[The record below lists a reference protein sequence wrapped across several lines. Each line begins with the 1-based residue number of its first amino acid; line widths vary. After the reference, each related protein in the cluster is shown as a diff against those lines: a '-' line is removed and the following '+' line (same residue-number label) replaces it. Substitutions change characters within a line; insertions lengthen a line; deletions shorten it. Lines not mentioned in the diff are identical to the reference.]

1 MLFIAYFGLSTFPSR
16 NGLTDE
22 LFLPSGDISYW
33 FRWSNWDG
41 GHFRGIAENGY
52 LPDQTVFFPLYPL
65 LIKILNLTGFDATWA
80 GLAISHI
87 SLIFAL
93 FFLYKLTALDFTE
106 AVARRSVFAL
116 LIFPTS
122 FYLGTLYSE
131 SLFLASTL
139 AAFYYLRTN
148 RAQLGGMFAAA
159 SVATR
164 LAGVASFA
172 GLLGE
177 RLLKQGENF
186 SISLLWKTKLRRWL
200 LCLMALSIIL
210 KLITKFT
217 LFLKFLLVQGLL
229 NYLFQITTSAILFT
243 LVLVVLEFLLKN
255 VHLKKLF
262 SLKTLIITLSLL
274 PIPLYMFYQQ
284 VLFQNPFGFLTNE
297 SGWNRH
303 FSLPWEP
310 VLGYLNY
317 LQSVGIFRIG
327 NSAGVLTELIF
338 FMGGLVGLIFSLYKL
353 RPAYSLFYALS
364 LILPAFS
371 GTLIAMPR
379 YMLTIFPIFILL
391 GLIENEILQKIG
403 IIFSLLLLSAYTM
416 LFMGWYW
423 VS

>member
-1 MLFIAYFGLSTFPSR
+1 MALLFIAYFGLSTFPSR
-16 NGLTDE
+16 NELTGE

-52 LPDQTVFFPLYPL
+52 LPKQTVFFPLYPL

-80 GLAISHI
+80 GLLISHV

-106 AVARRSVFAL
+106 AVARRTVFAL
-116 LIFPTS
+116 LVFPTS

-164 LAGVASFA
+164 LAGVATFV

-177 RLLKQGENF
+177 HLLKQGENF

-200 LCLMALSIIL
+200 LYLMALSIIL

-217 LFLKFLLVQGLL
+217 LFFMPLLILL
-229 NYLFQITTSAILFT
+229 FFILVAI
-243 LVLVVLEFLLKN
+243 EFFIKN
-255 VHLKKLF
+255 IRFKKL
-262 SLKTLIITLSLL
+262 LTWKTLIIVLSLL
-274 PIPLYMFYQQ
+274 PIPLYMLYQQ

-303 FSLPWEP
+303 FSLPWGP

-338 FMGGLVGLIFSLYKL
+338 FTGGLVGLIFSLYKL
-353 RPAYSLFYALS
+353 RPAYSIYYALS
-364 LILPAFS
+364 LILPTFS

-379 YMLTIFPIFILL
+379 YMLVIFPIFILL
-391 GLIENEILQKIG
+391 GMVENEFLQKIG
-403 IIFSLLLLSAYTM
+403 ALFFILLLAAYSM
-416 LFMGWYW
+416 LFMGWFW